1 MVKGII
7 VEEEKVR
14 ISKICHMKDEDWP
27 SQVKHLSYI
36 IGCENVLLQMFI
48 VLHLIYKN
56 NNNVT
61 SLRKQ

>member
-1 MVKGII
+1 
-7 VEEEKVR
+7 
-14 ISKICHMKDEDWP
+14 MKDEDWP

-36 IGCENVLLQMFI
+36 IGCENLLLQMFI